1 MTERAML
8 KVALT
13 GSIAMGK
20 STVAGMIRELG
31 VPVFDADAAVHELY
45 AAGGKAVEPV
55 GSLFPDAIV
64 DGAVDRTRLSGL
76 VVGKPDAMARLEQV
90 VHPLVHA
97 EQDEFLRDAKE
108 QAQSLV
114 VFDIPLLFEGNRADE
129 FDAVLVVSAPAD
141 KQRERAL
148 ARPGMTVDKFEAIL
162 ARQVPDADKCARAD
176 YVIPTG
182 GSLDETRTAVIT
194 ALDDLKQ
201 QAKAGLHT

>member
-1 MTERAML
+1 MAERPML

-20 STVAGMIRELG
+20 STVASMIRELE

-55 GSLFPDAIV
+55 RALFPDAIV

-76 VVGKPDAMARLEQV
+76 VVRRPEAMAKLEQV
-90 VHPLVHA
+90 VHPLVHN
-97 EQDEFLRDAKE
+97 EQDEFLREAH
-108 QAQSLV
+108 QGQPIV

-129 FDAVLVVSAPAD
+129 FDAVLVVSAPAE

-182 GSLDETRTAVIT
+182 GSLDETRVAVVA
-194 ALDDLKQ
+194 ALDDLKR
-201 QAKAGLHT
+201 QAKAGVHT

>member
-1 MTERAML
+1 MAERPML

-20 STVAGMIRELG
+20 STVASIIRELG

-55 GSLFPDAIV
+55 GALFPDAIV

-76 VVGKPDAMARLEQV
+76 VVGSPEAMAKLEQV
-90 VHPLVHA
+90 VHPLVHN
-97 EQDEFLRDAKE
+97 EQDEFLREAND
-108 QAQSLV
+108 QGQPIV

-129 FDAVLVVSAPAD
+129 FDAVLVVSAPAE

-182 GSLDETRTAVIT
+182 GSLDETRVAVVA
-194 ALDDLKQ
+194 ALDDLKR
-201 QAKAGLHT
+201 QAKAGVHT